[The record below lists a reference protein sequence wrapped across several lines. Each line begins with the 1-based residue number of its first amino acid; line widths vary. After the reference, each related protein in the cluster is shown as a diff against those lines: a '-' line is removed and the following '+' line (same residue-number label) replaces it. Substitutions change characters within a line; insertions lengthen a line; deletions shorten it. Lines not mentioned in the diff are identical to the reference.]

1 MAFSSIDPATRNL
14 YSPRKRNHRSS
25 KGGASVELPRPR
37 NQMQNQSSSLY
48 SAAKSRILR
57 EVERIWVTV
66 SLTLLALPAHAQ
78 ASDPVSRL
86 LTKAVD
92 LLTNRWAVASAVVTI
107 AVMGYRM
114 KYGMMDKRNA
124 FVTIFGIVIVFGAA
138 LLVEEIRG
146 ELWSEKTDCTKR

>member
-1 MAFSSIDPATRNL
+1 
-14 YSPRKRNHRSS
+14 
-25 KGGASVELPRPR
+25 
-37 NQMQNQSSSLY
+37 MQTE
-48 SAAKSRILR
+48 SRIRLVDGR
-57 EVERIWVTV
+57 KWSSELYRRALVAL
-66 SLTLLALPAHAQ
+66 SLTLLSWPAYAQ
-78 ASDPVSRL
+78 ASDPISRL

-138 LLVEEIRG
+138 LLVDEIRG
-146 ELWSEKTDCTKR
+146 